1 VPGRLNAL
9 IGKLAGEK
17 KKGEKAGRGG
27 IRAAAAAGRGGRGKK
42 KGRGEG
48 EADRWGP
55 GISECKEKKTRE
67 GEVGRRGEG

>member
-17 KKGEKAGRGG
+17 KEGEKAGHGG
-27 IRAAAAAGRGGRGKK
+27 IRAAAAAGRRAGGRK

-55 GISECKEKKTRE
+55 GVSECKEKKTRE
-67 GEVGRRGEG
+67 